1 MNAAIAIASIY
12 FAIPLGSIWI
22 SGRQLTWQGWLL
34 FVTLWPIALLFM
46 GPEEL
51 P

>member
-1 MNAAIAIASIY
+1 MTNVIVIASIY
-12 FAIPLGSIWI
+12 FAIPLVGIWI

-34 FVTLWPIALLFM
+34 FMTLWPIALLFM

>member
-1 MNAAIAIASIY
+1 MTTFLVCLAIY
-12 FAIPLGSIWI
+12 FAIPALGILI
-22 SGRQLTWQGWLL
+22 TGRKLTWQGWLL
-34 FVTLWPIALLFM
+34 VLLIWPVAWLFM